1 MVLILTDFMFF
12 QWARQSYY
20 EALFSLATSI
30 LDDAETYMALKSHLQ
45 RYRHNLESDPIP
57 RPREEPKPEP
67 VGGYIGGDNV
77 QSEKLAEAIANAL
90 EKIEAADKLG
100 NAILIPLVANENEV
114 KGDPKKY
121 NSAVDA
127 YVEAFDASARVLE
140 MDKLS
145 FHSDWFSNFYRR
157 NYDALV
163 IKSMYDNVIDD
174 VDKVRY
180 W

>member
-1 MVLILTDFMFF
+1 MNH

-57 RPREEPKPEP
+57 RPREKPKPEP
-67 VGGYIGGDNV
+67 VDEYITGDHV
-77 QSEKLAEAIANAL
+77 QSAKLVEAIASAL
-90 EKIEAADKLG
+90 EKIEAADKMG
-100 NAILIPLVANENEV
+100 NAILIPLVANETEV
-114 KGDPKKY
+114 KRDANKY
-121 NSAVDA
+121 NSVVDA
-127 YVEAFDASARVLE
+127 YVEAFDACARVLE
-140 MDKLS
+140 MDKLC

-163 IKSMYDNVIDD
+163 IKSMYDNVIED